1 MKNFKHFSSLVGT
14 GALVISSALHAQW
27 QPVGPAGSAQFFMDK
42 STLARKANTV
52 QVWEMVTM
60 EQADGEGVRSSRF
73 LVEYDCKGRRS
84 RGLDMLTYTEPM
96 GAGKLIQRL
105 GPDPDGWEAVP
116 PDSIFSQRM
125 AMACG
130 K

>member
-1 MKNFKHFSSLVGT
+1 MKSLGSLT
-14 GALVISSALHAQW
+14 HLIGIATLLFASAAQADW
-27 QPVGPAGSAQFFMDK
+27 TPVGPTSGAQFFMDK
-42 STLARKANTV
+42 ASLTRKAGMV
-52 QVWEMVTM
+52 QVWELVNM

-73 LVEYDCKGRRS
+73 LIEYDCKGKRS
-84 RGLDMLTYTEPM
+84 RGLDMQTYKEPM
-96 GAGKLIQRL
+96 GAGTVLQQL

-125 AMACG
+125 GMACG

>member
-1 MKNFKHFSSLVGT
+1 
-14 GALVISSALHAQW
+14 
-27 QPVGPAGSAQFFMDK
+27 MDK
-42 STLARKANTV
+42 STLTRKVDTV

-73 LVEYDCKGRRS
+73 LVEYDCKGQRS

-96 GAGKLIQRL
+96 GGGKLLQQL
-105 GPDPDGWEAVP
+105 GADPDGWEAIP
-116 PDSIFSQRM
+116 PESIFSQRM
-125 AMACG
+125 RMACG